1 MIYDFIKTI
10 RADQARRM
18 LGVADEGVVSA
29 ALENLHAVWVVA
41 RSSIRWAR
49 TYQRLLPV

>member
-18 LGVADEGVVSA
+18 LGVADEGVVWGCWKPASG
-29 ALENLHAVWVVA
+29 LG
-41 RSSIRWAR
+41 
-49 TYQRLLPV
+49 